1 MRHIKPPA
9 RPWSHRPRFPNP
21 PASLSTHPTP
31 VSDPRRGR
39 NRSGHEP
46 YTAGTVHVS
55 PGGPP
60 PLRCPR
66 RTPVIAASITH
77 ADTAARTARRTI
89 RTTADRDMVALSLAR
104 FNTGLTP

>member
-21 PASLSTHPTP
+21 PASLAHHAAHPT
-31 VSDPRRGR
+31 DPRRGR
-39 NRSGHEP
+39 DRSGHEP

-66 RTPVIAASITH
+66 RPPVLTASITH
-77 ADTAARTARRTI
+77 ADAAARPTRRTI
-89 RTTADRDMVALSLAR
+89 RTA
-104 FNTGLTP
+104 